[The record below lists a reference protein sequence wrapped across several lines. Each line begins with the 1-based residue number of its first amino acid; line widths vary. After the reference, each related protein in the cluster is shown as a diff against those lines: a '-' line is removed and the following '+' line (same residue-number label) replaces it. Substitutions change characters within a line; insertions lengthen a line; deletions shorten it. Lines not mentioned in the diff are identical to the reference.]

1 MNWSLDDHRREAVAA
16 LEIVTGAT
24 RREAFE
30 AMRLR
35 SGGTLIPR
43 DPNSNWSPND
53 VHVELYGISASGP
66 TLDQAIR
73 HWVKC
78 AGRTLVED
86 AA

>member
-1 MNWSLDDHRREAVAA
+1 MSCSLDQLRREAVAA
-16 LEIVTGAT
+16 LEILSGPA
-24 RREAFE
+24 RREVFE

>member
-1 MNWSLDDHRREAVAA
+1 MNWSLDEHRREAVAA
-16 LEIVTGAT
+16 LEILSGPA
-24 RREAFE
+24 RREVFE

-35 SGGTLIPR
+35 SGGTLLPR
-43 DPNSNWSPND
+43 DPNNPWSSNE

-73 HWVKC
+73 HWIKC
-78 AGRTLVED
+78 AARTLVED

>member
-16 LEIVTGAT
+16 LEILAGPA
-24 RREAFE
+24 RREVFE
-30 AMRLR
+30 AIRLR

-43 DPNSNWSPND
+43 DPNSNWSPSE
-53 VHVELYGISASGP
+53 VHVVLYGISASGP